1 LELSLDNLLNLVTLR
16 YMKKLL
22 YLVEVIESW
31 NDGDVEA
38 VKSNPDEPILDL
50 HCVKARRVTIRKLK
64 KLIEKLK

>member
-1 LELSLDNLLNLVTLR
+1 
-16 YMKKLL
+16 MKKLL

-38 VKSNPDEPILDL
+38 VKSFPDEPILDL
-50 HCVKARRVTIRKLK
+50 HCVKARRTTIKKLK